1 MNPSPLSKLFDHARD
16 DRPLMWRATIAS
28 IANKLFDI
36 APEVLIGIAVDIVV
50 NQKDSFLA
58 RYGIRDVGQQLI
70 YLAIVTVAIW
80 GMESLSQYI
89 QSCWW
94 RNLAQNLQ
102 HRLRMEGYG
111 HLQKLEMGYFEEN
124 TSGNLIAVLNDD
136 VNQLERFLDS
146 GANEIVQLITS
157 VIVIGIAFFVM
168 APQVAWWS
176 MIPIPFIIFGSIW
189 YQGVLAPYYGDVR
202 DKAGNINSR
211 LANNLSG
218 IATIKSFTA
227 EGYEL
232 DRLAE
237 DSEKYR
243 RSNAKAILRSSAFVP
258 LIRMLV
264 LFGFT
269 ATLLYGG
276 LETVNGRLGV
286 GIYSVLVY
294 LTQRLLWPLTRLG
307 ETLDRYQRAMA
318 STNRI
323 LKLLATPIAI
333 DSGSRELPQ
342 PVTGEIVF
350 DNIGFSYPQRQ
361 RVIDRLS
368 LQVPAGKT
376 IAIVGST
383 GSGKSTLVKLLL
395 RFYEV
400 TAGSIY
406 LDGCDLREL
415 RLKDLRSAI
424 GLVSQDVYL
433 FDGSV
438 RENIAYGRTVPAR
451 DDPLVATAEI
461 VAAAKI
467 AEAHEFI
474 DLLPQGYDTIVGE
487 RGQKLSGGQRQRIA
501 IARAILKNPPILILD
516 EATSAVDN
524 ETEAAIQRSLARIT
538 ENRTTIAIAH
548 RLSTI
553 RHAHCIYV
561 MENGTLVES
570 GTHEEL
576 LADGGIY
583 TSLWQVQSGL

>member
-1 MNPSPLSKLFDHARD
+1 MNPSPLSKLFDYARD
-16 DRPLMWRATIAS
+16 DRPLVWRAVLAS

-36 APEVLIGIAVDIVV
+36 APEVLIGVAVDIVV

-58 RYGIRDVGQQLI
+58 KYGIRDVGQQLI

-102 HRLRMEGYG
+102 HRLRLQGYS

-157 VIVIGIAFFVM
+157 VIVIGVAFFVM

-189 YQGVLAPYYGDVR
+189 YQGILAPYYGDVR
-202 DKAGNINSR
+202 DKAGNLNSR

-276 LETVNGRLGV
+276 LETVNDRLSV

-361 RVIDRLS
+361 QVVNQLS

-400 TAGSIY
+400 TTGSIY

-438 RENIAYGRTVPAR
+438 RENIAYGHP
-451 DDPLVATAEI
+451 DVATDEI

-501 IARAILKNPPILILD
+501 IARAILKNPPILVLD

-561 MENGTLVES
+561 MENGSLVES

-576 LADGGIY
+576 LANRGIY